1 MFKSKIYFSTI
12 IAPLLCRLQ
21 QLYVREVPAA
31 PHRLHLATAARAGG
45 RVQEEQVS
53 VQTQALR
60 GLHQARPYRN
70 TGKLDLIQPKLL
82 FYHLFTTTKLL
93 LCFHGTMVDLKIL
106 SVKKAKLIIRSAL
119 GRINKQ

>member
-31 PHRLHLATAARAGG
+31 AHRVHLAAAARAGG

-60 GLHQARPYRN
+60 GLHQARPHRN
-70 TGKLDLIQPKLL
+70 TGTLRFIQPQLL
-82 FYHLFTTTKLL
+82 FYHYSTTKLS
-93 LCFHGTMVDLKIL
+93 TP
-106 SVKKAKLIIRSAL
+106 
-119 GRINKQ
+119 